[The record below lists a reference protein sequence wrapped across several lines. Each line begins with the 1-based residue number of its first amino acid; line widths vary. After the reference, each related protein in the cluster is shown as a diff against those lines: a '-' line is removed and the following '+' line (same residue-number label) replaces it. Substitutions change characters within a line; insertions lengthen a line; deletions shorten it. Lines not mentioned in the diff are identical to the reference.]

1 MFSPLV
7 VACVVLLLVCEGQSF
22 DPGASKALVSLRAA
36 YPGAIGK
43 VLKDQQGVLRA
54 RLRNGGEEILQLR
67 HAHRVHSGR
76 RRLQRER
83 RGASGG
89 NLFTTCAM
97 FPSKAFLIISSVPG
111 TFRKNS

>member
-43 VLKDQQGVLRA
+43 VLKDQQVHKDHKVYKALKALMVLKDVM
-54 RLRNGGEEILQLR
+54 ELQ
-67 HAHRVHSGR
+67 AHRV
-76 RRLQRER
+76 LPDLKVLKVMIREI
-83 RGASGG
+83 AE
-89 NLFTTCAM
+89 
-97 FPSKAFLIISSVPG
+97 V
-111 TFRKNS
+111 